1 MIDCEEKLIKNTVLE
16 LNVAKVSKM
25 LAMLEEYVYSDC
37 HHVERYCAWI
47 QELVKLHL
55 GVLLSNQENR
65 QIIARVRKYL
75 QKRMKEREN
84 LLEIKGKLNGKE
96 SKG

>member
-1 MIDCEEKLIKNTVLE
+1 MIKNTVLE

-25 LAMLEEYVYSDC
+25 LGMLEEYVYSDC
-37 HHVERYCAWI
+37 RNVERYAAWI

-65 QIIARVRKYL
+65 QVLARIRKYL
-75 QKRMKEREN
+75 QKRMKERE
-84 LLEIKGKLNGKE
+84 K
-96 SKG
+96 